1 MTPRARP
8 ATLDDLKKL
17 LAALHKERADYL
29 LIGAYALL
37 AHGYPR
43 ATVDIDLIVPARRD
57 AAEPIRRAL
66 LVLADRSARELA
78 PEWFEEGEGIRLA
91 DEIVVDLVF
100 RTCGETFETLR
111 PFEITIDLDGV
122 SATCRTGESSNRR
135 CKRGGA
141 DLVEHRLVNVAPL
154 PALARLDRAN
164 HRVAGRV
171 EMRGGV
177 LVLRAVAAPDVA
189 ARKAHAQLHPALAHP
204 QALLAAF
211 AVRRHVHNPIA
222 MRTGRHLRGRRS

>member
-43 ATVDIDLIVPARRD
+43 ATVDIDLIVPVRRE

-111 PFEITIDLDGV
+111 AFEISIDLDGV
-122 SATCRTGESSNRR
+122 PLRTVNLEGLLRTKQSGRERDVSDRR
-135 CKRGGA
+135 II
-141 DLVEHRLVNVAPL
+141 E
-154 PALARLDRAN
+154 
-164 HRVAGRV
+164 
-171 EMRGGV
+171 
-177 LVLRAVAAPDVA
+177 
-189 ARKAHAQLHPALAHP
+189 
-204 QALLAAF
+204 QALQA
-211 AVRRHVHNPIA
+211 RR
-222 MRTGRHLRGRRS
+222 R